1 MTDDDDLTGR
11 LTRLLGGADP
21 APEAVLA
28 AARDAL
34 LWRDPDAALATLV
47 ADSATEAAGV
57 RGDASRMITF
67 VGGDIVID
75 VEVGEV
81 GQRLHLVGQVAPPGP
96 VELVVEQ
103 PGGTVPVVTDAL
115 GRFTV
120 EAVAPGLTRFVCTSS
135 DHRIRTQWTSL

>member
-1 MTDDDDLTGR
+1 MTDDDLTAR
-11 LTRLLGGADP
+11 LTHLLGEADP
-21 APEAVLA
+21 APEAVRA

-34 LWRDPDAALATLV
+34 LWRDPDAALAILV
-47 ADSATEAAGV
+47 ADSATEPAAV

-67 VGGDIVID
+67 VAGDMAID

-81 GQRLHLVGQVAPPGP
+81 GRRLHLVGQVAPPGT

-103 PGGTVPVVTDAL
+103 LDGTVPVVTDAL

-120 EAVAPGLTRFVCTSS
+120 QAVAPGLTRFVCTSS
-135 DHRIRTQWTSL
+135 NHRIRTQWTTL